1 MSILRRFA
9 LTMTLALSVCA
20 TAQAQQSNV
29 PIKTDF
35 EVSADPALQA
45 ILPDAIRQAG
55 VINIG
60 TNPNTPPTVF
70 YGEDNR
76 SLEGR
81 EVDVMTAIAHR
92 LGLEPRW
99 HDAGGFDN
107 IIPGLST
114 GRYDA
119 ALANLD
125 VNSVRLKR
133 IDFVSYFNNN
143 RLGMVVRSDAGDER
157 LTELDQLCG
166 RTVGGGSGTQNVAVL
181 EQQSERC
188 VAEGKEKIDI
198 PLFPDR
204 PSGVQ
209 SVVSGRTP
217 AFFGPYEGLKYQAS
231 ASRGALM
238 LGGEF
243 EVPPSYVGIGLGKDS
258 ELTEPVR
265 QALQSL
271 IDDGTYRRILERWEI
286 GYGAVSEARSNQE
299 ILDGA

>member
-1 MSILRRFA
+1 MTILRRFA

-35 EVSADPALQA
+35 EVSADPALEA
-45 ILPDAIRQAG
+45 ILPDSIRQAG
-55 VINIG
+55 FINIG

-81 EVDVMTAIAHR
+81 EIDVMTAIAHR
-92 LGLEPRW
+92 LGLKPRW
-99 HDAGGFDN
+99 NDAGGFDN

-125 VNSVRLKR
+125 VNSVRLQR
-133 IDFVSYFNNN
+133 VDFVGYFNNN
-143 RLGMVVRSDAGDER
+143 RLGMVVRSDAGDEL
-157 LTELDQLCG
+157 LTELGQLCG

-231 ASRGALM
+231 ASRGALV

-243 EVPPSYVGIGLGKDS
+243 EVPPSFVGIGLGKDS

-271 IDDGTYRRILERWEI
+271 IDDGTYRRILDRWEI
-286 GYGAVSEARSNQE
+286 GYGAVSEAKSNQE
-299 ILDGA
+299 ILDGR